1 MHSRASNVDLQRYS
15 ENKILEE
22 FGNHSERDEPRFIR
36 FSSPDEAVDTHGE
49 VAGFFLPQLD
59 SRSGPTEKFSTIGV
73 QQTSAA
79 LRAQTAAKELE

>member
-1 MHSRASNVDLQRYS
+1 
-15 ENKILEE
+15 
-22 FGNHSERDEPRFIR
+22 
-36 FSSPDEAVDTHGE
+36 

>member
-1 MHSRASNVDLQRYS
+1 VHSRASNVDLQRYS

-36 FSSPDEAVDTHGE
+36 FSSPDESRRWE